1 MLLTDEIARFIEEM
15 LSKAGGRLEICRN
28 DLADKI
34 GCVPSQISYV
44 ITSRFTPD
52 RGYIIESRRGG
63 GGYIRIIKKQL
74 HKNEYIMHFVQA
86 VGDEISPENAAVF
99 IRNLEGHG
107 IVSAREAAIMLA
119 ASQAVDKK
127 DIRAAMLKN
136 IAVTLMK

>member
-1 MLLTDEIARFIEEM
+1 
-15 LSKAGGRLEICRN
+15 
-28 DLADKI
+28 
-34 GCVPSQISYV
+34 
-44 ITSRFTPD
+44 
-52 RGYIIESRRGG
+52 
-63 GGYIRIIKKQL
+63 
-74 HKNEYIMHFVQA
+74 MHFVQA

-119 ASQAVDKK
+119 ASQAVDKN